1 MIVTNV
7 LVLQLV
13 AKEHV
18 GLRSTQ
24 ALALAPF

>member
-1 MIVTNV
+1 MIVTDV
-7 LVLQLV
+7 LVLQLA

-18 GLRSTQ
+18 GRRSTQ